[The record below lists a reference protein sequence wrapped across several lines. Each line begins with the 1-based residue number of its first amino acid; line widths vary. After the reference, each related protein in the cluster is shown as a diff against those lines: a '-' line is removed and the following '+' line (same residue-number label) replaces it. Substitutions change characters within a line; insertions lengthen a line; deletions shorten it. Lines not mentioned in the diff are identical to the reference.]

1 MKVLLSK
8 PAQEKLQ
15 ESEIRSQVSL
25 QNLVSRLESLN
36 PDRLEYDS
44 SVRRVSGATEEIYVL
59 RIKHLRVFF
68 TKKGEDLV
76 LLSIED
82 G

>member
-25 QNLVSRLESLN
+25 QHLVSRLESLN
-36 PDRLEYDS
+36 PDRLEHDS

-68 TKKGEDLV
+68 TKKGKDLV
-76 LLSIED
+76 LLSIEN